1 MYLLFPS
8 SMRDLEII
16 GEARR
21 QEDGGLAKIDIRVRL
36 SNGPV
41 ACKIRGL
48 GGKQPHTSLMLR
60 PHPVFAVHRLTH
72 RLLSTL
78 ELAFIARM
86 C

>member
-21 QEDGGLAKIDIRVRL
+21 QEDGGLAKIDIRVGL

-41 ACKIRGL
+41 ACKDAKPWGA
-48 GGKQPHTSLMLR
+48 SR
-60 PHPVFAVHRLTH
+60 PTPA
-72 RLLSTL
+72 
-78 ELAFIARM
+78 
-86 C
+86 

>member
-1 MYLLFPS
+1 VLFPI

-41 ACKIRGL
+41 ACKDSKPWRANS
-48 GGKQPHTSLMLR
+48 PT
-60 PHPVFAVHRLTH
+60 PA
-72 RLLSTL
+72 
-78 ELAFIARM
+78 
-86 C
+86 